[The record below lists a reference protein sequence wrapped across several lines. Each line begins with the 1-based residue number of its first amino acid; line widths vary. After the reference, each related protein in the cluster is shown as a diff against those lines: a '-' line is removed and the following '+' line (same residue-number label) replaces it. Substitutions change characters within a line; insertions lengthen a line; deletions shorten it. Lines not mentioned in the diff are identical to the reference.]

1 MLKLHLLAGLTCI
14 PSVVQMCSEENDSI
28 LNVDDVFMKKHG
40 LYSVLVQTVWHWTAM
55 NLYFDRWISI
65 C

>member
-40 LYSVLVQTVWHWTAM
+40 LYSVLVH
-55 NLYFDRWISI
+55 
-65 C
+65 